1 MSERDQRRLIAL
13 LEQRLGVSWQDI
25 VAWLK
30 SQNGLDEIERRL
42 VTGQFPIVGVEDAA
56 RRIADDIHAAY
67 VTSGKTQ
74 AEWLDR
80 QPRLKDVLVRFDT
93 GQAAVVDRQRRSE
106 IKTVEELSAESK
118 DVIRGVLVEDRRMGV
133 NPRESAR
140 RIRDSIGLTAQ
151 QEQWATNYR
160 RALEQQDY
168 SRAMGYEL
176 SSGNADRSVASAAR
190 RGAALSPARIDE
202 MVEQYRA
209 NALTYR
215 AETIARTEAQGAAEA
230 GATDA
235 IRQAVSRGDV
245 RAEELLV
252 EWHAGPATLGARE
265 MHQAMDGVTV
275 RFGEDFILPN
285 NVRMSGPHDP
295 RGDAAENANCR
306 CTKSV
311 RIDLDAKP
319 A

>member
-1 MSERDQRRLIAL
+1 VSERDQRRLIAL
-13 LEQRLGVSWQDI
+13 LEARLGLQWSDI
-25 VAWLK
+25 VEWLRQ
-30 SQNGLDEIERRL
+30 QNGLDEIERRL

-56 RRIADDIHAAY
+56 RQLADEIHSAY

-80 QPRLKDVLVRFDT
+80 QERTKDTLVRFDT

-106 IKTVEELSAESK
+106 IKTVEGLTAESR
-118 DVIRGVLVEDRRMGV
+118 DVVRQVLVDGRQAGT
-133 NPRESAR
+133 NPRQMAT
-140 RIRDSIGLTAQ
+140 RIRDSIGLTQQ
-151 QEQWATNYR
+151 QEQWVTNYR
-160 RALEQQDY
+160 RSLEQQDY
-168 SRAMGYEL
+168 SRALGYEL
-176 SSGNADRSVASAAR
+176 SGGHADRSVQAAAR
-190 RGAALSPARIDE
+190 RGVALAPEKIDA

-245 RAEELLV
+245 KAEELLV
-252 EWHAGPATLGARE
+252 EWHAGPATLDARPD
-265 MHQAMDGVTV
+265 HQDLDGMSV
-275 RFGEDFILPN
+275 RFGEDFVLADGTH
-285 NVRMSGPHDP
+285 MSGPHDP
-295 RGDAAENANCR
+295 RGGAKHNANCR
-306 CTKSV
+306 CTAST
-311 RIDLDAKP
+311 RIDLDRA

>member
-13 LEQRLGVSWQDI
+13 LEKQLGLQWADI
-25 VAWLK
+25 VEWLRQ
-30 SQNGLDEIERRL
+30 QNGLDEIERRL
-42 VTGQFPIVGVEDAA
+42 ATGQFPVVGVEDAA
-56 RRIADDIHAAY
+56 RRIADEIHAAY

-80 QPRLKDVLVRFDT
+80 QPQLKDTLVRFDT
-93 GQAAVVDRQRRSE
+93 GQAAVVDRQRQSE
-106 IKTVEELSAESK
+106 IKTVEGLTAESR
-118 DVIRGVLVEDRRMGV
+118 DVVRQVLVEDRQLGV

-140 RIRDSIGLTAQ
+140 RIRDSIGLTQQ

-168 SRAMGYEL
+168 ARAMGYEL
-176 SSGNADRSVASAAR
+176 SSGNADRSVLSAQR
-190 RGAALSPARIDE
+190 RGVGLSADRIDA

-235 IRQAVSRGDV
+235 IRQAVDRGDV
-245 RAEELLV
+245 KAEELLV
-252 EWHAGPATLGARE
+252 EWHAGPAMLDARPE
-265 MHQAMDGVTV
+265 HQAMDGVTV
-275 RFGEDFILPN
+275 RFGEDFVLPN
-285 NVRMSGPHDP
+285 GVRMSGPHDA
-295 RGDAAENANCR
+295 RGGAAENANCR
-306 CTKSV
+306 CTKST
-311 RIDLDAKP
+311 RIDL
-319 A
+319 